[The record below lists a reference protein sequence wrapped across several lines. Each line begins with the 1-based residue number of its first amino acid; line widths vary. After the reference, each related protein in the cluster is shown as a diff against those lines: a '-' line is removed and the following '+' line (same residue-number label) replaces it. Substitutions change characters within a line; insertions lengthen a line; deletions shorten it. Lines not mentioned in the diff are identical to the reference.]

1 MCESWIDS
9 WPAGCRA
16 TKRVGG
22 GGLCVGRRSNSDPEN
37 LCILPDN
44 IPSSIISYILGAVCV
59 VEVFLHMLTPSYWE
73 RALWLPC
80 VSIMLLASSFVAMR
94 TMGRAVEEGHYVGLQ

>member
-1 MCESWIDS
+1 M
-9 WPAGCRA
+9 
-16 TKRVGG
+16 
-22 GGLCVGRRSNSDPEN
+22 
-37 LCILPDN
+37 
-44 IPSSIISYILGAVCV
+44 